1 MSRLWKKIFPRVGC
15 RCPVMRL
22 NRVDFPAPLGP
33 MIPAICP
40 DNGEIDV
47 LHRHKPVEGF
57 GNFLD
62 PEQHSVTS

>member
-1 MSRLWKKIFPRVGC
+1 
-15 RCPVMRL
+15 MRL